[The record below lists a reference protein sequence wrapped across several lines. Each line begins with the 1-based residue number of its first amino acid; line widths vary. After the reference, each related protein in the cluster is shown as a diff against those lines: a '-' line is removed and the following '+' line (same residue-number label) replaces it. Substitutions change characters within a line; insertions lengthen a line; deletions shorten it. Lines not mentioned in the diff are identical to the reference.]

1 MRIILQQPESTA
13 MPTTAADVMSS
24 PAIVVAP
31 ETSVADIAALLASK
45 RISAVPV
52 CGADGA
58 LAGLVSEGD
67 ILRPF
72 RESIRQKRDWWLG
85 VLAEGEDLPQ
95 DFLDY
100 IRRDTRT
107 ARDVM
112 TARVTTAEAHATLP
126 ELAELMVARGVKR
139 IPIVRDGRVVGI
151 VSRSDVI
158 AAIARAPA
166 MLL

>member
-1 MRIILQQPESTA
+1 
-13 MPTTAADVMSS
+13 MPTTATDVMTS

-31 ETSVADIAALLASK
+31 ETSIAEIAVLLTEK
-45 RISAVPV
+45 HISAVPV
-52 CGADGA
+52 CEADGT

-67 ILRPF
+67 IIKPF

-85 VLAEGEDLPQ
+85 VLAEGERLPQ
-95 DFLDY
+95 EFLDY

-112 TARVTTAEAHATLP
+112 ASHVVTAGADATLP
-126 ELAELMVARGVKR
+126 ELAELMVEHRVKR
-139 IPIVRDGRVVGI
+139 IPILRNGKVAGI
-151 VSRSDVI
+151 VSRSDVV

-166 MLL
+166 MLI

>member
-1 MRIILQQPESTA
+1 
-13 MPTTAADVMSS
+13 MPTTAADVMTS
-24 PAIVVAP
+24 PAIVVGP
-31 ETSVADIAALLASK
+31 ETSLSDIAALLTAK

-52 CGADGA
+52 CDADGK

-67 ILRPF
+67 VIAPF
-72 RESIRQKRDWWLG
+72 RESIRQRRDWWLG
-85 VLAEGEDLPQ
+85 VLAEGEELPQ

-112 TARVTTAEAHATLP
+112 ARHVVTAGANATLP
-126 ELAELMVARGVKR
+126 EMAELMVERRVKR
-139 IPIVRDGRVVGI
+139 IPILRDGKVVGV
-151 VSRSDVI
+151 VSRSDVV

-166 MLL
+166 MLI